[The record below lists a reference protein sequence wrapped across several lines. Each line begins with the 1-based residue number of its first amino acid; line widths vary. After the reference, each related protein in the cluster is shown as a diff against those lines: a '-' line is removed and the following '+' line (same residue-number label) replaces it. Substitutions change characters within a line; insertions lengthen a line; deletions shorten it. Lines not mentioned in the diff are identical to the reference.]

1 MRSLGR
7 RLRPSLLF
15 HILTAHGSNLGHAH
29 LRYELEGICICQQ
42 LTSNLIDAISKRKY
56 NDVKLFLNDK
66 RLTCQKMYC
75 FKSKS
80 VLGPPLLLAI
90 DVLDTRM
97 VELLVELG
105 ADVNQEIV
113 VSGKKSTLMIY
124 AINSLVG

>member
-1 MRSLGR
+1 
-7 RLRPSLLF
+7 
-15 HILTAHGSNLGHAH
+15 
-29 LRYELEGICICQQ
+29 
-42 LTSNLIDAISKRKY
+42 
-56 NDVKLFLNDK
+56 
-66 RLTCQKMYC
+66 MYC

-124 AINSLVG
+124 GINSLVG